1 MCLKQTKKKKKLK
14 ELRNTDLTDEMGTMR
29 AILTVNAS
37 PFPHVCVYI
46 CIQKSVCLFV
56 YLSSIRGE
64 GGGDWLQPMRSQRVR
79 HDRTHTHTHTNN
91 LLPIHLS
98 WLLYKCQIPSHQR
111 LDETCTVG
119 ASGKFLT
126 QSGLNFPFLL
136 WLALSPPAWPTPP
149 SLARMASSLYTEN
162 PQTSWLSLQ
171 LRTFILPPLTSA
183 EMSTVLWSIIGLLNR
198 ILLIK
203 SSVMC
208 RSHIFMCP
216 VSSRYLFLCFPIFFS
231 HFPPELSYLRV
242 CYVTIGHFHF
252 DQTSGH
258 MLLQW

>member
-1 MCLKQTKKKKKLK
+1 MVAVQVSNPQSPETWWNLYCGGLREISDPVRPEFSISSLTSSVSSCL
-14 ELRNTDLTDEMGTMR
+14 
-29 AILTVNAS
+29 A
-37 PFPHVCVYI
+37 P
-46 CIQKSVCLFV
+46 
-56 YLSSIRGE
+56 
-64 GGGDWLQPMRSQRVR
+64 
-79 HDRTHTHTHTNN
+79 
-91 LLPIHLS
+91 
-98 WLLYKCQIPSHQR
+98 
-111 LDETCTVG
+111 
-119 ASGKFLT
+119 
-126 QSGLNFPFLL
+126 
-136 WLALSPPAWPTPP
+136 PP

-231 HFPPELSYLRV
+231 HFPLELSYLRV